1 MTLWWHCNEQEKESL
16 RGFLPSSSQ
25 RLWDFFSL
33 ANIWLSWKCVILSM
47 RGVLLELSG
56 TSALIS
62 LSLCKVLL
70 PSCGCGHSQSAP
82 AVPHGLDGLALGW
95 QGDITPSARSHP
107 HHRWISCVS
116 LLFFPILTPN
126 SFSLVYWMVVWTCS
140 VGFRASAVFLWDFPP
155 TVCGSAHL
163 ELLLQV
169 LSFKIEVSSKTCR
182 TNCDLGVKKEAV
194 SSIWLPGKYSLEEK
208 DFLPHLLYI

>member
-1 MTLWWHCNEQEKESL
+1 
-16 RGFLPSSSQ
+16 
-25 RLWDFFSL
+25 
-33 ANIWLSWKCVILSM
+33 M

-56 TSALIS
+56 CHTGQCPGLTEPLQGAAPMLWPWS
-62 LSLCKVLL
+62 LSVS
-70 PSCGCGHSQSAP
+70 PSSTTRPGWTCSRLTGRHPTLGMAP
-82 AVPHGLDGLALGW
+82 S
-95 QGDITPSARSHP
+95 TPLMDFH
-107 HHRWISCVS
+107 CVS

-140 VGFRASAVFLWDFPP
+140 VGFRASAGFLWDFPP
-155 TVCGSAHL
+155 TVCASATAAHP

-169 LSFKIEVSSKTCR
+169 LTFKIEVSSKTCR

-194 SSIWLPGKYSLEEK
+194 SSVWLPGKYSVGRK